1 MSKAVSQ
8 YAERGN
14 DFYPTPDALIDRMLS
29 GVNWRMI
36 QNILEP
42 SAGKGD
48 IAHRILVQNYTD
60 RYNAENQFNGISIDC
75 IEVDPQLARILKY
88 NFSYEK
94 AGVYQSELDSFVVW
108 IIVPSLRKSILNVR
122 RLPAKRTFVTV
133 ELFALCLTIFSDM
146 SR

>member
-1 MSKAVSQ
+1 MSKAVSR
-8 YAERGN
+8 YAEHGN

-60 RYNAENQFNGISIDC
+60 SYNAENQFNGISIDC

-94 AGVYQSELDSFVVW
+94 SGC
-108 IIVPSLRKSILNVR
+108 ISI
-122 RLPAKRTFVTV
+122 
-133 ELFALCLTIFSDM
+133 
-146 SR
+146 